1 MDALRCWLE
10 PGESPDARTL
20 DHVAGTD
27 TSALYPEAWQQN
39 WEDSWY
45 DRVGQVYCNGPW
57 DFEPGD
63 SYTIVAVNGLD
74 PRLDD
79 GNWTTPNLQHVGFKL
94 AYETFAD
101 APGPNLE
108 VYSSFFDGWEAY
120 GRQVPSL
127 YKVASSF
134 LGDFTGVAAG
144 NQEDQEEE
152 SWMVRRGH
160 FKDWYEHHYNKTGV
174 MDELRLKANERIR
187 GTEYNVTTG
196 YVRFGRAPYNSP

>member
-74 PRLDD
+74 PRLDED
-79 GNWTTPNLQHVGFKL
+79 GGWDTPNLQHVGFKL

-108 VYSSFFDGWEAY
+108 VYSSFFDGYEAY
-120 GRQVPSL
+120 GTKVPFIYSIP
-127 YKVASSF
+127 SSYVGA
-134 LGDFTGVAAG
+134 LG
-144 NQEDQEEE
+144 
-152 SWMVRRGH
+152 
-160 FKDWYEHHYNKTGV
+160 TGV
-174 MDELRLKANERIR
+174 MPGTNWMRERGDFKQWYEDHYEDEGVVKNMQREAVLALRGPPFNQTNGFVK
-187 GTEYNVTTG
+187 
-196 YVRFGRAPYNSP
+196 FGEDPFKSP